1 MCYCVIIPW
10 KTICFELLLTHMR
23 EDTNN
28 SIQHYFRQCIYS
40 FNQLT
45 EVCFVRLRLMDW
57 ILRIKHYPVMR
68 YCKYRNVLLILQSND
83 LYRSGLGLQVSVRY
97 VGLSS
102 LFVVSCSQ

>member
-1 MCYCVIIPW
+1 
-10 KTICFELLLTHMR
+10 
-23 EDTNN
+23 
-28 SIQHYFRQCIYS
+28 
-40 FNQLT
+40 
-45 EVCFVRLRLMDW
+45 MDW

-83 LYRSGLGLQVSVRY
+83 LYRSDLGLQVSVRY